1 MRVGP
6 GGSSRSPGWRHG
18 AWHVAPGVRGMMGLR
33 MWCGFRPGAGV
44 FRKWGLPSC
53 GRERVAG
60 RAGGPW
66 AGGWVRGR
74 VVARAPALGLGA
86 RARGRSGAGGAG
98 VTGLAGTRRR
108 PALAGRPW
116 QEGPGRRARGWRYG
130 TWRVAR
136 GTRGQRE
143 EVSGSCRPG
152 RVAGRGGTWLVVA
165 GRWVGKIGEMSRVPA
180 LGVRG
185 VGSGLVVWRPRPGF
199 RSGWDAVRAGLGR
212 GPGSAGCSGLGRGP
226 GSAGC
231 SGLGRGP
238 GPAGCPGWDAVRARP
253 GGGDRGEGPRA
264 RHEREMYVKWN

>member
-226 GSAGC
+226 G
-231 SGLGRGP
+231 
-238 GPAGCPGWDAVRARP
+238 PAGCPGWDAVRARP